1 MNKTTSIIVL
11 MAGFALASASQTR
24 AQTPLNGKAF
34 VNINAAA
41 QTRTDTISNGASINN
56 VYGQTATWATTETVD
71 GGALLDISVGYR
83 AWRDLGVAIGFSSF
97 NSTGSAVGSASVP
110 SQIFF
115 NKPNAVTLDLSTA
128 PRTDRNVYL
137 VAMWFYPVR
146 DNIDVAVSIGPSFTR
161 VRQQVVTTV
170 TIPENTSNAVA
181 VVGDE
186 SGTARGVNVGVDGAY
201 MFTKLIGAGVFIRY
215 NGGSIDLPSAPG
227 LKVGGFQIGIGARM
241 RF

>member
-1 MNKTTSIIVL
+1 
-11 MAGFALASASQTR
+11 MA
-24 AQTPLNGKAF
+24 
-34 VNINAAA
+34 
-41 QTRTDTISNGASINN
+41 
-56 VYGQTATWATTETVD
+56 
-71 GGALLDISVGYR
+71 
-83 AWRDLGVAIGFSSF
+83 VAIGFSSF
-97 NSTGSAVGSASVP
+97 NSTGSAVGSALVP
-110 SQIFF
+110 SPIFF

-170 TIPENTSNAVA
+170 TIPANTSNAVA

-186 SGTARGVNVGVDGAY
+186 SGTARGVNVGVDGTY
-201 MFTKLIGAGVFIRY
+201 MFTKLIGAGMFIRY
-215 NGGSIDLPSAPG
+215 NGGSLDLPSAPG